1 VLVNSVASK
10 TRNLSEAGAISR
22 AFLSAGGAELQKVI
36 LCFTVAYIVE
46 VILKNSHRIS
56 MRTHS
61 KESIYELIRDQSDIK
76 GKKDRETDMYK
87 RNIHSMQSTLEL

>member
-1 VLVNSVASK
+1 MNSVASK

-46 VILKNSHRIS
+46 VPVILKNSHRIS